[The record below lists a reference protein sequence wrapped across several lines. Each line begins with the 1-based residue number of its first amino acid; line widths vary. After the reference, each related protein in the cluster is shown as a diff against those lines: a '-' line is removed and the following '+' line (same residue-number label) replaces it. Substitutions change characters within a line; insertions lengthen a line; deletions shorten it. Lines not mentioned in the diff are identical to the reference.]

1 MSLNKPFITVASFLA
16 LGCNGLVITF
26 MGVSLPSLQKH
37 FEIGLEQAGTLMA
50 LFQAG
55 FTVFT
60 LFGGILADR
69 LPREWIISAGSLA
82 LGAGALLLCFGPS
95 YYFSLAAALAMGT
108 GIGFILSGSNTLLVG
123 LYPSHKGAI
132 LNIHHV
138 FFGIG
143 AIVGPALMGLL
154 IVRGNHWQAGYIGA
168 AFLLFLL
175 VLVFSFSPHKAPVRT
190 DGQPRG
196 LGNFVKL
203 LTQGRFKIILL
214 VNFLTMGS
222 QIVVMLFGTVFLV
235 EAKHSSVA
243 AASAALSIF
252 SIGIVLGRM
261 ACSRLTLITGS
272 TTIVLALLWL
282 QSIVLF
288 ITWQANAWLALAALA
303 ASGFT
308 FSGTYPTLLAITS
321 SLFPKRDGIS
331 LGVLST
337 MGGLG
342 SILLCWLTGFVAG
355 VSDIRTGFS
364 MTMIACF
371 LGLVIFQINY
381 PALSRWEKQGQEA
394 QS

>member
-1 MSLNKPFITVASFLA
+1 
-16 LGCNGLVITF
+16 
-26 MGVSLPSLQKH
+26 
-37 FEIGLEQAGTLMA
+37 
-50 LFQAG
+50 
-55 FTVFT
+55 
-60 LFGGILADR
+60 
-69 LPREWIISAGSLA
+69 
-82 LGAGALLLCFGPS
+82 
-95 YYFSLAAALAMGT
+95 
-108 GIGFILSGSNTLLVG
+108 
-123 LYPSHKGAI
+123 
-132 LNIHHV
+132 
-138 FFGIG
+138 
-143 AIVGPALMGLL
+143 
-154 IVRGNHWQAGYIGA
+154 
-168 AFLLFLL
+168 
-175 VLVFSFSPHKAPVRT
+175 
-190 DGQPRG
+190 
-196 LGNFVKL
+196 
-203 LTQGRFKIILL
+203 
-214 VNFLTMGS
+214 
-222 QIVVMLFGTVFLV
+222 MLFGTIFLV

-288 ITWQANAWLALAALA
+288 ITWQGNAWLALAALA